1 MLPMRIGTLTRA
13 DEATMLL
20 LLGAALMI
28 IGIVLLAGPP
38 IWRERLSGG
47 KPRAVAGATLE
58 PPKPGAGFKLST
70 NWPGLALIVLGGG
83 LLLARA
89 LFA

>member
-1 MLPMRIGTLTRA
+1 ML
-13 DEATMLL
+13 LL

-47 KPRAVAGATLE
+47 KPRATAGATLE
-58 PPKPGAGFKLST
+58 PPRPGAGFRLTT
-70 NWPGLALIVLGGG
+70 NWPGLALLVLGCV
-83 LLLARA
+83 LLLGGAF
-89 LFA
+89 LQ

>member
-1 MLPMRIGTLTRA
+1 MLL
-13 DEATMLL
+13 LL

-38 IWRERLSGG
+38 TWRARLSGG

-58 PPKPGAGFKLST
+58 PPKPGAGFRLST
-70 NWPGLALIVLGGG
+70 NWPGLALLVLGGA
-83 LLLARA
+83 LLLATA
-89 LFA
+89 LYP

>member
-1 MLPMRIGTLTRA
+1 ML
-13 DEATMLL
+13 LL

-47 KPRAVAGATLE
+47 QPRTTAGATLE
-58 PPKPGAGFKLST
+58 PLRPGAGFRLTSH
-70 NWPGLALIVLGGG
+70 WPGLALLMLGSV
-83 LLLARA
+83 LLLAA
-89 LFA
+89 AFLH